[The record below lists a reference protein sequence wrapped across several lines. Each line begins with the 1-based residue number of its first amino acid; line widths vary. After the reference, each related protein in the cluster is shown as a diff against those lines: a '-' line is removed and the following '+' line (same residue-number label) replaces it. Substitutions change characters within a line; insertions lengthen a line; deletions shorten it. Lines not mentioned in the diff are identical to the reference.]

1 MQHSNSRRSLLSPA
15 RDEAIISIPDPTEGA
30 APGFRGSG
38 CAGMPSLRWCVDS
51 TVREENKQVDTIIDL
66 DRQEILNILRDVQE
80 HSVYAEYGVQPATDP
95 DRV

>member
-1 MQHSNSRRSLLSPA
+1 M
-15 RDEAIISIPDPTEGA
+15 
-30 APGFRGSG
+30 
-38 CAGMPSLRWCVDS
+38 DS
-51 TVREENKQVDTIIDL
+51 TVREESKQVDTIIDL